1 MFRISDLLDLPIKTV
16 LCEDNTKYTVKSVLL
31 DGNKNKI
38 AAIVCKEGAIKR
50 YCKTIPYEK
59 IISIDTNGVIISDE
73 NCIKKIKQNEIL
85 SYLQLE
91 AVIKKDVK
99 SNTGDFHGILTDIYI
114 NLLTGAIIG
123 YELSEGYLD
132 DFMNGRKIINIDGV
146 LKDNVSSEGIT
157 IYNRLN

>member
-1 MFRISDLLDLPIKTV
+1 MFRISDLLDLPIKTI
-16 LCEDNTKYTVKSVLL
+16 LGEDNTKHTVKSVLL

-38 AAIVCKEGAIKR
+38 AAIVCKEGTLKK
-50 YCKTIPYEK
+50 YCKTIPYER

-91 AVIKKDVK
+91 DIIKKDVK

-114 NLLTGAIIG
+114 NLLTGAITG

-132 DFMNGRKIINIDGV
+132 DFMNGRRIINIDGA
-146 LKDNVSSEGIT
+146 LKDNVNNDGIT
-157 IYNRLN
+157 IYSRLN